1 MLAASLTLLSPRAA
15 LVGVPALLAVGA
27 AVYGVRRADA
37 VRRVLRLPPPGPG
50 RARARV
56 ALVALV
62 VALLALTAAQPALTR
77 NEDVRTR
84 RDAQVLFVVDVSR
97 SMAASPGPN
106 DATRLDRAA
115 AAAARLRAEVPTVAA
130 GVATL
135 TDRVLPALFPV
146 PQGAGFDGVLRRGL
160 AIENPPPQ
168 RSATRATSFDALA
181 QIPGNGFF
189 DPKARRRIVVVLTDG
204 ESGPVQTGDVAS
216 AFASV
221 PGFETMFVRV
231 SRPGESIYDA
241 DGRREDA
248 YRTDPSSGATV
259 DSLASALGA
268 RSFDEGSL
276 DAAGRELRRLAGDGP
291 TTTSPGTVRTLTPLA
306 PYTAALALLATLA
319 VVVTRR
325 VPWISL

>member
-1 MLAASLTLLSPRAA
+1 MLGASLTLLSPRAA
-15 LVGVPALLAVGA
+15 LVGVPALLAVAA

-37 VRRVLRLPPPGPG
+37 VRRALRLPPPRAA

-56 ALVALV
+56 ALVAAV

-77 NEDVRTR
+77 DRDVRTR

-97 SMAASPGPN
+97 SMAASAGPRTP
-106 DATRLDRAA
+106 TRLDRAA
-115 AAAARLRAEVPTVAA
+115 AAAARLRGEVPTVGA

-146 PQGAGFDGVLRRGL
+146 PQGAGFDGVLHRGL

-168 RSATRATSFDALA
+168 RSALRATSLDALA
-181 QIPGNGFF
+181 QIPGNGYF

-204 ESGPVQTGDVAS
+204 ESAPVQTGDVAA
-216 AFASV
+216 AFANV

-231 SRPGESIYDA
+231 GRPGESIYDA
-241 DGRREDA
+241 DGRAETA
-248 YRTDPSSGATV
+248 YRSDPSAGVTL
-259 DSLASALGA
+259 DSLASALEA
-268 RSFDEGSL
+268 RTFDEGSL

-291 TTTSPGTVRTLTPLA
+291 TTAAPGTVRTLTPLA
-306 PYTAALALLATLA
+306 PYTAALALGAALA
-319 VVVTRR
+319 VVLTRR
-325 VPWISL
+325 VRWIPL